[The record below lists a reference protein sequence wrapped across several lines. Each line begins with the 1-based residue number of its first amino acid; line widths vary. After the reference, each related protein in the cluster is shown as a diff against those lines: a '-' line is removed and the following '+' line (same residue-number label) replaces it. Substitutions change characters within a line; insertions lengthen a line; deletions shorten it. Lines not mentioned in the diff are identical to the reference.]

1 MIDGVLVV
9 FESEELNKS
18 NVDLN
23 CLLDILGLLVE
34 VRDGSLLEKLDF
46 NNSNIYF
53 IICDIFLSEISEDV
67 ENFNNICE
75 LFGIF

>member
-1 MIDGVLVV
+1 MIDRVLVV
-9 FESEELNKS
+9 FESEELNKL

-23 CLLDILGLLVE
+23 CLLDILGLSVE

>member
-9 FESEELNKS
+9 FESEELNKL

-23 CLLDILGLLVE
+23 FLLDILGLLVE

>member
-9 FESEELNKS
+9 FESEELNKL

-75 LFGIF
+75 LFEIF

>member
-9 FESEELNKS
+9 FESEELNKL
-18 NVDLN
+18 NEDLN

>member
-9 FESEELNKS
+9 FESEELNKL

-75 LFGIF
+75 LFGIS

>member
-9 FESEELNKS
+9 FESEELNKL

-67 ENFNNICE
+67 ENICE

>member
-9 FESEELNKS
+9 FESEELNKL

-23 CLLDILGLLVE
+23 CLLDILDLLVE

>member
-9 FESEELNKS
+9 FESEELNKL

-23 CLLDILGLLVE
+23 CLLDILDLSVE

>member
-9 FESEELNKS
+9 FESEELNKL

-23 CLLDILGLLVE
+23 CLLDILGLSVE
-34 VRDGSLLEKLDF
+34 VRDGSLLEKLDL

>member
-9 FESEELNKS
+9 FESEELNKL

-67 ENFNNICE
+67 ENFNNICK

>member
-9 FESEELNKS
+9 FESEELNKL

-23 CLLDILGLLVE
+23 CLLDILGLSVE
-34 VRDGSLLEKLDF
+34 VRDGSLLEKLDL

-67 ENFNNICE
+67 ENFNNIYE

>member
-9 FESEELNKS
+9 FESEELNKL

-34 VRDGSLLEKLDF
+34 VRDGSLLEKLDL

>member
-9 FESEELNKS
+9 FESEELNKL

-23 CLLDILGLLVE
+23 CLLDILGLSVE

-75 LFGIF
+75 LFEIF

>member
-9 FESEELNKS
+9 FESEELNKL

-23 CLLDILGLLVE
+23 CLLDILDLLVE

-46 NNSNIYF
+46 NDSNIYF

>member
-1 MIDGVLVV
+1 MIDGILVV
-9 FESEELNKS
+9 FESEELNKL

-34 VRDGSLLEKLDF
+34 VRDGSLLEKLDL

>member
-9 FESEELNKS
+9 FESEELNKL

-23 CLLDILGLLVE
+23 CLLDILGLSVE